1 MNITSKAIN
10 VSNSYNYLQQ
20 QELQTPSS
28 FSGHVEVG
36 AITDQWG
43 AISHVTLGSIEPQG
57 TKKNTGL
64 CLIF

>member
-1 MNITSKAIN
+1 
-10 VSNSYNYLQQ
+10 
-20 QELQTPSS
+20 
-28 FSGHVEVG
+28 VEVG

-64 CLIF
+64 YQFWGRGGFKISEHARLFDS